1 MTIKERML
9 LESKAWV
16 AEKLSLDKD
25 YFEHLKKMPTANILW
40 IGSSDNLISIRE
52 VTNTEPG
59 EIIVHRNIASQVKA
73 DDMSLMATLE
83 HAVEVAKVRYI
94 IVCGY
99 SNCNGINEVVQGVE
113 ERTYMRK
120 WLDEL
125 FDLYN
130 SHADELD
137 PLPQVEKEKRL
148 CELSIKAQILKL
160 STLDIIQKA
169 WENGSGPVLLG
180 WYLDETSGIIKEI
193 FSMTSEQELKQVA
206 RVI

>member
-1 MTIKERML
+1 ML

-25 YFEHLKKMPTANILW
+25 YFEHLKRMPTPNILW

-59 EIIVHRNIASQVKA
+59 EIIVHRNIGSQVRA

-83 HAVEVAKVRYI
+83 HAVEVSEVQYI

-99 SNCNGINEVVQGVE
+99 SNCNGIKEVVQGLE
-113 ERTYMRK
+113 ARTYMHK
-120 WLDEL
+120 WLDQL
-125 FDLYN
+125 FDLYDN
-130 SHADELD
+130 HASELE
-137 PLPQVEKEKRL
+137 PLSESEKEKRL

-160 STLDIIQKA
+160 SAIDVIQKA
-169 WENGSGPVLLG
+169 WEKGSSPVLLG
-180 WYLDETSGIIKEI
+180 WYLDETAGYIKEI
-193 FSMTSEQELKQVA
+193 FSMTPKQSLKQVA
-206 RVI
+206 RVV

>member
-1 MTIKERML
+1 MTVKERML

-25 YFEHLKKMPTANILW
+25 YFEHLKKMPTPNILW

-59 EIIVHRNIASQVKA
+59 EIIVHRNIGAQVKT
-73 DDMSLMATLE
+73 DDMSLMATIE
-83 HAVEVAKVRYI
+83 HAIQVSKVQYI

-99 SNCNGINEVVQGVE
+99 SNCSGVKEVIQGAE
-113 ERTYMRK
+113 ERTYIHQ

-125 FDLYN
+125 FEIYDT
-130 SHADELD
+130 HPGEFELLTD
-137 PLPQVEKEKRL
+137 VEKEMRL
-148 CELSIKAQILKL
+148 CEMSIKAQILKL
-160 STLDIIQKA
+160 STLDLVQKA
-169 WENGSGPVLLG
+169 WKRGSSPELLG

-193 FSMTSEQELKQVA
+193 FSMSAKQTLKQVGS
-206 RVI
+206 VV

>member
-25 YFEHLKKMPTANILW
+25 YFEHLKRMPTPNILW

-59 EIIVHRNIASQVKA
+59 ELIVHQNIASQVRG
-73 DDMSLMATLE
+73 DDISLMATLE
-83 HAVEVAKVRYI
+83 HAIEVSQVQYV
-94 IVCGY
+94 IVCGH
-99 SNCNGINEVVQGVE
+99 SNCNGIREVIQGKE
-113 ERTYMRK
+113 ERPYMRK

-125 FDLYN
+125 FDLYDAN
-130 SHADELD
+130 AGELELLSED
-137 PLPQVEKEKRL
+137 EKEKRL

-160 STLDIIQKA
+160 STLDIVQKA
-169 WENGSGPVLLG
+169 WEKGPSPALFG
-180 WYLDETSGIIKEI
+180 WYLDEASGTIKEI
-193 FSMTSEQELKQVA
+193 FSMSPNQNLKQVA
-206 RVI
+206 SVV

>member
-1 MTIKERML
+1 ML

-25 YFEHLKKMPTANILW
+25 YFEHLKKMPTPNILW

-59 EIIVHRNIASQVKA
+59 EIIVHRNIGSQVRA
-73 DDMSLMATLE
+73 DDLSLMATLE
-83 HAVEVAKVRYI
+83 HAIEVSEVQYI

-99 SNCNGINEVVQGVE
+99 SNCNGIKEVIQGIE
-113 ERTYMRK
+113 ARTYMHK

-125 FDLYN
+125 FDLYDR
-130 SHADELD
+130 HASELEK
-137 PLPQVEKEKRL
+137 LSESEKEKRL

-160 STLDIIQKA
+160 SVIDIVQKA
-169 WENGSGPVLLG
+169 WEKGSSPVLLG
-180 WYLDETSGIIKEI
+180 WYLDETAGSIKEI
-193 FSMTSEQELKQVA
+193 FSMTPKQNLKQVA
-206 RVI
+206 SVV